1 MELSMTKKRL
11 LLVGWDSADWKL
23 IHPLMATGKMAYH
36 HGVPGF
42 TEVEPQ
48 SGAIVPVSAATRKC
62 KTVWEIL
69 AERGLKSHIVSWFA
83 TQGERDIPGKMVSN
97 MYCHVPDVP
106 ADSDPANWP
115 PLHQVPTF
123 LMSSQNS

>member
-48 SGAIVPVSAATRKC
+48 SGAIVPVSAATVCDPRR
-62 KTVWEIL
+62 TGHS
-69 AERGLKSHIVSWFA
+69 RQDGLKHVLP
-83 TQGERDIPGKMVSN
+83 RPRCPGG
-97 MYCHVPDVP
+97 
-106 ADSDPANWP
+106 
-115 PLHQVPTF
+115 F
-123 LMSSQNS
+123 